1 MNKDK
6 YGLLYSN
13 NPDGSLTISIDRL
26 KRYYPVP
33 ISLPSIIEY
42 QDVGKDMNLRTEIS
56 KYYLEHT
63 IKWIEK
69 DNKLKK
75 YSKLLK
81 SKEGFEI
88 IYNLLRVYVKNG
100 RANWYDL
107 RDPNNAPVIKEYL
120 KYKLSQY

>member
-13 NPDGSLTISIDRL
+13 NPDGSVTVSIDRL

-33 ISLPSIIEY
+33 LSLPGTIEY
-42 QDVGKDMNLRTEIS
+42 QDVGKDMNLRKEIS
-56 KYYLEHT
+56 IYYLEKT
-63 IKWIEK
+63 IEWIDK
-69 DNKLKK
+69 DKKLKK
-75 YSKLLK
+75 YSKLLN
-81 SKEGFEI
+81 SKDGLEV

-100 RANWYDL
+100 KANWYDL

-120 KYKLSQY
+120 KYKLNEY

>member
-6 YGLLYSN
+6 YGVLYQN

-33 ISLPSIIEY
+33 PVLPGTIEY
-42 QDVGKDMNLRTEIS
+42 QDVGKNMNLRKEIS
-56 KYYLEHT
+56 KYYLEKT
-63 IKWIEK
+63 IEWIQK

-75 YSKLLK
+75 YVKLLK
-81 SKEGFEI
+81 SKDGLEI

-100 RANWYDL
+100 KANWYDL
-107 RDPNNAPVIKEYL
+107 RDSYNYPIVKDYL
-120 KYKLSQY
+120 KYKLENY